1 MPNHLSVLGIIHT
14 AISILA
20 IFAGIIA
27 LIKEGVIN
35 PKSTFGRWYVILT
48 IITCVTGFPIMRT
61 GHLGPAHTLT
71 IMVLVLLPLGIY
83 AKSLKVFGKKW
94 QYAQIVIMSFTM
106 FLSFVPAVNE
116 SFTRLPIS
124 HPLAAGPNDPL
135 VKMGLLVIFVL
146 FLAGVLYQVFVL
158 RARRKMLAN
167 MEAFNS

>member
-14 AISILA
+14 AISIIA

-35 PKSTFGRWYVILT
+35 PKSTFGKWYVILT
-48 IITCVTGFPIMRT
+48 VITCVTGFPIMRT

-71 IMVLVLLPLGIY
+71 IIVLVLLPIGIY
-83 AKSLKVFGKKW
+83 AKSIRVFGKRW
-94 QYAQIVIMSFTM
+94 QYIQIVIMSATM

-124 HPLAAGPNDPL
+124 HPLAASPADPV
-135 VKMGLLVIFVL
+135 VKMGLLVIFAL
-146 FLAGVLYQVFVL
+146 FLAGVLYQVLVL
-158 RARRKMLAN
+158 RARRKMIAKT
-167 MEAFNS
+167 ESFI

>member
-27 LIKEGVIN
+27 LIKEGVIK
-35 PKSTFGRWYVILT
+35 PKSTFGKWYVILT
-48 IITCVTGFPIMRT
+48 VLTCITGFPIMRT

-83 AKSLKVFGKKW
+83 AKQLRVFGKKW
-94 QYAQIVIMSFTM
+94 QYVQIIIMSATL

-116 SFTRLPIS
+116 SFTRLPTS
-124 HPLAAGPNDPL
+124 QPLASSPNDPS

-146 FLAGVLYQVFVL
+146 FLTGVIYQVLVL
-158 RARRKMLAN
+158 RARRKMIAN
-167 MEAFNS
+167 TELFNS